1 MKTDDFIV
9 AMTIIGVAAAVNLG
23 FIVYRLLRNPFQ
35 YPYFVWWFDVSYK
48 RNVDITDCIDSFLCN
63 EQNWRALKQHEQSIK
78 QWKHD
83 TENYLQTCILK
94 KRRIRQ
100 YQEVLDDNSA
110 FRFGT
115 SRNRTHYKQQN
126 YVKTAYKIPTAES
139 IMAVSW
145 PWLIN
150 RHAQLEEIGFE
161 ATLKEYHSKNQR
173 KLMTKALRKEI
184 MKRDHYTCQMCGKFM
199 PDEVGLH
206 IDHIVPIAKG
216 GKTVPSNLQVLCLG
230 LRVLRRTKKILS
242 KNESIAAAKAGFC
255 GREERHI
262 STYLSN
268 TTARLVFSHK
278 PKPSCVFSV

>member
-1 MKTDDFIV
+1 MSNPSSSGNT
-9 AMTIIGVAAAVNLG
+9 TQRIICKH
-23 FIVYRLLRNPFQ
+23 VY
-35 YPYFVWWFDVSYK
+35 S
-48 RNVDITDCIDSFLCN
+48 
-63 EQNWRALKQHEQSIK
+63 
-78 QWKHD
+78 
-83 TENYLQTCILK
+83 CILK

-115 SRNRTHYKQQN
+115 SRNRIRYKQQN

-216 GKTVPSNLQVLCLG
+216 GKTVPSNLQVLC
-230 LRVLRRTKKILS
+230 S
-242 KNESIAAAKAGFC
+242 KCNGAKGAKT
-255 GREERHI
+255 R
-262 STYLSN
+262 
-268 TTARLVFSHK
+268 
-278 PKPSCVFSV
+278 